1 VIRFV
6 QQEAGEA
13 QETSSKLVCQSGGNN
28 AANATQQVKD
38 YLQSMA
44 DVVSA
49 TATSL
54 QNSVVGNVTAA
65 KDTTDSALEQ
75 TTDIGNQKFGDAQE
89 AMENVS
95 LSAQEK
101 SNMSLQQSGGYLQAV
116 GDSVSS
122 TVTSTVQTAK
132 EIGIN
137 VGNQIV
143 QTAIAVK
150 DAVIATTN
158 QAADVTVSAGNAVA
172 DKLAAAKNT
181 TVKTASD
188 ACSATAQKLQETSN
202 LAAEKAAAAKDT
214 TVRAASDSYD
224 FAANKA
230 AAAHDMA
237 IKHGQT
243 VCAPAAEQVG
253 KACDYAVGIGN
264 IAAEKTATTRDDIV
278 QYAAQ
283 AKETLGKVANDAA
296 STLQQQSADL
306 SAQSQ
311 QSAQQNWGKEKRYL
325 QSLGQMPASCAA
337 HNPM

>member
-1 VIRFV
+1 MIRFC
-6 QQEAGEA
+6 QKEAGEA
-13 QETSSKLVCQSGGNN
+13 QETSSKHVCQSAGNN
-28 AANATQQVKD
+28 AASATQQVKD

-54 QNSVVGNVTAA
+54 QNSVVGNATAA

-75 TTDIGNQKFGDAQE
+75 TTDIGNEKIVDAQE
-89 AMENVS
+89 AMENMS

-101 SNMSLQQSGGYLQAV
+101 SNMSVQLSRGYLQAV
-116 GDSVSS
+116 GDSVSN

-158 QAADVTVSAGNAVA
+158 QAAEVTVSAGNATA

-214 TVRAASDSYD
+214 TVRAALDSYD

-237 IKHGQT
+237 IKNGQT
-243 VCAPAAEQVG
+243 VCATAAEQVG
-253 KACDYAVGIGN
+253 KACDYAVVIGN

-278 QYAAQ
+278 QCAAQ

-306 SAQSQ
+306 NAQSQ
-311 QSAQQNWGKEKRYL
+311 QSAQQD
-325 QSLGQMPASCAA
+325 
-337 HNPM
+337 